1 MAWYNTPGYE
11 NDTVIFSRIT
21 LSRNLEAFPF
31 MQRISPK
38 QAAEI
43 ITLVGGL
50 LETNGFSLIN
60 FSEISPTAAASYA
73 EKYYATKEF
82 AAISLPHALL
92 LNEPCNLSVMLGGRD
107 HVRICCTLPGLS
119 LNDAAA
125 NAFKMDDLI
134 DESVAYAFDKTLGY
148 LCSDPLECGT
158 AMKAYSLLF
167 LPALTLYDQI
177 EPLLG
182 KLMELGASL
191 RPLTPGKERQN
202 SLYMLSCRSSLHIGE
217 EEMLSRMEDT
227 LHRILDSERK
237 LCARA
242 REEHAAPLTD
252 KALRARA
259 ILRGAHLMST
269 EEFLNLS
276 ADVRM
281 GISLGI
287 LQDIAPDQLNTLLVE
302 IMPSTMTLSAE
313 HPLRTARERELFRA
327 AMVKQ
332 RLKEGS

>member
-21 LSRNLEAFPF
+21 LSRNLEKYPF

-43 ITLVGGL
+43 IASVGGL

-73 EKYYATKEF
+73 EKYYVTKEF

-158 AMKAYSLLF
+158 AMKAYALLF

-177 EPLLG
+177 EPLSG
-182 KLMELGASL
+182 KLLELGVFL
-191 RPLTPGKERQN
+191 RPLTPGRESKN
-202 SLYMLSCRSSLHIGE
+202 HLYMLSCRSSLHVGE
-217 EEMLSRMEDT
+217 DEMLSRMEDT

-237 LCARA
+237 LCTRA
-242 REEHAAPLTD
+242 REEHTALLSD

-259 ILRGAHLMST
+259 ILGGAHLLSA

-287 LQDIAPDQLNTLLVE
+287 LQDITPDLLNTLLVE

-313 HPLRTARERELFRA
+313 QPLRSQRERDLFRA
-327 AMVKQ
+327 ALVKG
-332 RLKEGS
+332 RLGA